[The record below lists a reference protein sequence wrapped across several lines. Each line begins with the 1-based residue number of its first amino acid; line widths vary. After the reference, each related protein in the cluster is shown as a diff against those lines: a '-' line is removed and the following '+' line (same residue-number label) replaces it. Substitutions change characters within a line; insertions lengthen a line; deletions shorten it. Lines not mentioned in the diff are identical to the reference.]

1 MEAPF
6 FQRERVLRFLGRR
19 RTLNKP
25 ELVSEEFVAEEN
37 LNYRKDMSASEG
49 TSADDRTVKMANL
62 PSPPQQ
68 EEPSKV
74 TQRGPLTFD
83 PSPPTKEA
91 KDVQLSA
98 ANEQAELMQW
108 HYHLGH
114 LTFPKLKQLALNG
127 KIPKKLAMV
136 LPPKCVG
143 CLFGTMTKLPW
154 QGKETKADHKVF
166 IATKPGECISVDQ
179 MTSMNVGIFCTIER
193 QTHQEALQMRYH
205 FCRPLQ
211 PPPIC
216 PPPAQRWIR

>member
-1 MEAPF
+1 
-6 FQRERVLRFLGRR
+6 
-19 RTLNKP
+19 
-25 ELVSEEFVAEEN
+25 
-37 LNYRKDMSASEG
+37 MSASEG
-49 TSADDRTVKMANL
+49 ASADDRTVKMANL

-68 EEPSKV
+68 EKPSKV

-108 HYHLGH
+108 HYRLGH
-114 LTFPKLKQLALNG
+114 LTFPKLKQLAING
-127 KIPKKLAMV
+127 KIPKKLAKV
-136 LPPKCVG
+136 LCPKCVG

-166 IATKPGECISVDQ
+166 IATKPEECISVDQ
-179 MTSMNVGIFCTIER
+179 MTSMEVGFFCTIER
-193 QTHQEALQMRYH
+193 QTHQEALQMRH
-205 FCRPLQ
+205 HLRRPLQ
-211 PPPIC
+211 PPPVC